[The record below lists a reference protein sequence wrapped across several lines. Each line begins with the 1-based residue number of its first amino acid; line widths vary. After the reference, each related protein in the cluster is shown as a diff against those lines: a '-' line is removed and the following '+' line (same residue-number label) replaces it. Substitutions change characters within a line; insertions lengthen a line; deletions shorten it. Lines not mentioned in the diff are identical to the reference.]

1 MSEQTDAA
9 VIVVSEE
16 KGEVSFVS
24 HGGIFRNMSTKDLEA
39 KLSEYLLN

>member
-24 HGGIFRNMSTKDLEA
+24 HGGILEICLP
-39 KLSEYLLN
+39 KI